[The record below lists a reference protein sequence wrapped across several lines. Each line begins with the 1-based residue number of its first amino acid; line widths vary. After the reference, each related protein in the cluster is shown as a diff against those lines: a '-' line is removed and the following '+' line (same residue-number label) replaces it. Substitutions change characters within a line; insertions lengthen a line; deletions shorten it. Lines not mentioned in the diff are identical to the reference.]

1 VTPDH
6 VNPSSPPEWQRHHA
20 ARTVAQHA
28 HDAQDLAMLLAMLG
42 LTAAEG
48 LEPPEEHTVPPPRKP
63 VPHLDEE
70 CASRLNNM
78 LRSGHS

>member
-1 VTPDH
+1 
-6 VNPSSPPEWQRHHA
+6 
-20 ARTVAQHA
+20 
-28 HDAQDLAMLLAMLG
+28 MLLAMLG

>member
-1 VTPDH
+1 M
-6 VNPSSPPEWQRHHA
+6 A
-20 ARTVAQHA
+20 AQHA

-48 LEPPEEHTVPPPRKP
+48 REPPDEHVVPPPRTTP
-63 VPHLDEE
+63 PRLDPE

-78 LRSGHS
+78 LRSGQA